1 MPRLR
6 NTANDPAA
14 LHRRIS
20 KTALRRPG
28 ADRQFIVRSNGRI
41 RYVRVPAFVQFG
53 GILLAGAFTAWVAYS
68 SYTYVAHDRI
78 VSAKDAAIAA
88 RDRANSSMRMELADA
103 RRSFAEATDS
113 LEQNHKGLV
122 SLIGQNQA
130 LKGNLASLRDELV
143 RLGEQKKRAETQKR
157 KYSEQVDILT
167 GRLND
172 TQERNQALVAEL
184 KDTGSE
190 LADALADKST
200 ARQNG
205 VKMSNRVAELEK
217 RLATLQEAQSGL
229 LDRVA
234 DTSGAEIK
242 RLTTLLASTGIKVE
256 KLVRAQGGAAFARG
270 GPFEPAKKAGGKS
283 AQDELDVAMST
294 AGERLD
300 RLEAL
305 QKLMQTLPL
314 AAPLDYYYVTSKY
327 GRRKDPFNGEWA
339 MHRGVDF
346 GAKHRAVVL
355 STAPGKVIY
364 AGWKGKYGRFVA
376 IDHGNGIVTRYGHLR
391 RIYVKL
397 GQKVDF
403 RAKIGQMGSS
413 GRSTGVHLHYEI
425 HVNKRSVDP
434 LKFMKAGRNVFK
446 G

>member
-6 NTANDPAA
+6 KTANDPAA

-20 KTALRRPG
+20 KTALSRPG
-28 ADRQFIVRSNGRI
+28 ADRQFILRSNGRI
-41 RYVRVPAFVQFG
+41 RYVRVPAFIQLCGVF
-53 GILLAGAFTAWVAYS
+53 LAGGFAAWVAYS
-68 SYTYVAHDRI
+68 SYTYIAHDRI
-78 VSAKDAAIAA
+78 ISAKDAAIAA
-88 RDRANSSMRMELADA
+88 RDRANSSMRLELADA

-130 LKGNLASLRDELV
+130 LKGNLASLRDQLARIGREKKQT
-143 RLGEQKKRAETQKR
+143 ETEKQKYR
-157 KYSEQVDILT
+157 EQVDILT

-172 TQERNQALVAEL
+172 TEERNQALVSEL
-184 KDTGSE
+184 KETGSE
-190 LADALADKST
+190 LASALADKST
-200 ARQNG
+200 AREKV

-217 RLATLQEAQSGL
+217 RLATLKEAQSDL

-242 RLTTLLASTGIKVE
+242 RLTKLLASTGIKVE
-256 KLVRAQGGAAFARG
+256 KMVRAQGGAAFARG
-270 GPFEPAKKAGGKS
+270 GPFEPAKKGKDGD
-283 AQDELDVAMST
+283 AEDTFDVALST

-305 QKLMQTLPL
+305 QKLMVTLPL

-327 GRRKDPFNGEWA
+327 GRRKDPFNGKPA

-346 GAKHRAVVL
+346 SAKNRAVVL
-355 STAPGKVIY
+355 ATAPGKVIY

>member
-20 KTALRRPG
+20 KTTQRRPVT
-28 ADRQFIVRSNGRI
+28 DRQFIVRSKGRI
-41 RYVRVPAFVQFG
+41 RYVRVPAVLQVFG
-53 GILLAGAFTAWVAYS
+53 VLAAGAFAAWVAHS
-68 SYTYVAHDRI
+68 SYTYIVHDEI
-78 VSAKDAAIAA
+78 VSAKEAAIAA
-88 RDRANSSMRMELADA
+88 RDRANRALRLELADA

-130 LKGNLASLRDELV
+130 LKGNLASLRSELARIGDE
-143 RLGEQKKRAETQKR
+143 KKKTEAQKR
-157 KYSEQVDILT
+157 KYQEQVDVLA
-167 GRLND
+167 GRLEA
-172 TQERNQALVAEL
+172 TEERNQSLVSEL
-184 KDTGSE
+184 KNTGSE

-205 VKMSNRVAELEK
+205 VRMSNRVSELEN
-217 RLATLQEAQSGL
+217 RLASLREAQSNL

-234 DTSGAEIK
+234 DVSGAEIK
-242 RLTTLLASTGIKVE
+242 RLKTLLASTGIKVD
-256 KLVRAQGGAAFARG
+256 KLVRAQGGAAFAQG
-270 GPFEPAKKAGGKS
+270 GPFEPAKQGKGDS
-283 AQDELDVAMST
+283 GEEPFDIALST
-294 AGERLD
+294 AGSRLD

-305 QKLMQTLPL
+305 QKVMRTLPL
-314 AAPLDYYYVTSKY
+314 AAPLDYFYVSSKY
-327 GRRKDPFNGEWA
+327 GRRKDPINGSYA

-355 STAPGKVIY
+355 ATAPGKVIY
-364 AGWKGKYGRFVA
+364 AGWKGKFGRFVS

-403 RAKIGQMGSS
+403 RTKIGQMGSS

-425 HVNKRSVDP
+425 HVDKRSVDP
-434 LKFMKAGRNVFK
+434 LKFMKVGKNVFK

>member
-6 NTANDPAA
+6 NTANDRAA

-20 KTALRRPG
+20 KSAQRRSVS
-28 ADRQFIVRSNGRI
+28 DRQFILRSGGHI
-41 RYVRVPAFVQFG
+41 RYVRVPAFLQVCG
-53 GILLAGAFTAWVAYS
+53 LLVAGAFAAWVAHA
-68 SYTYVAHDRI
+68 SYVYIAHDRI
-78 VSAKDAAIAA
+78 ISGKDAAIAA
-88 RDRANSSMRMELADA
+88 RDRANRSMRLELAEA
-103 RRSFAEATDS
+103 RRNFAAATDS

-130 LKGNLASLRDELV
+130 LKGNLESLRTELARIGV
-143 RLGEQKKRAETQKR
+143 EKQKTEAQKQKYREQADVLAGRLQATEQKNQGL
-157 KYSEQVDILT
+157 VD
-167 GRLND
+167 
-172 TQERNQALVAEL
+172 EL

-190 LADALADKST
+190 LANALADKST
-200 ARQNG
+200 ARKKG
-205 VKMSNRVAELEK
+205 VRMSNRVSDLENK
-217 RLATLQEAQSGL
+217 LAALKEAQSGL

-234 DTSGAEIK
+234 DVSGSEIK
-242 RLTTLLASTGIKVE
+242 RLRTLLASTGVNVD
-256 KLVRAQGGAAFARG
+256 KLVRAEGGVAFAQG
-270 GPFEPAKKAGGKS
+270 GPFEPAKKGKADNAEES
-283 AQDELDVAMST
+283 FDMALLT
-294 AGERLD
+294 AGTRLD

-305 QKLMQTLPL
+305 QKVMRTLPL
-314 AAPLDYYYVTSKY
+314 AAPLDYFYVSSKY
-327 GRRKDPFNGEWA
+327 GRRKDPINGSHA

-355 STAPGKVIY
+355 ATAPGKVIY
-364 AGWKGKYGRFVA
+364 AGWKGKFGRFIE

-397 GQKVDF
+397 GQKVEF
-403 RAKIGQMGSS
+403 RTKIGQMGSS

-434 LKFMKAGRNVFK
+434 LKFMKAGKNVFK